1 MTTNTIYALG
11 LFFAG
16 WMVTALITPT
26 FIRLGRRWS
35 VVDVPGGR
43 KVHKDTIP
51 RTGGM
56 AIFVAISLIVGLG
69 ILLAPRLRNAFMRD
83 PSFYLS
89 VAAAAT
95 MVFGVGVLDDYDGA
109 GVTVRLGIES
119 AAACLVIFVGG
130 VKIQSLGVPFVGTV
144 DIGLWA
150 YPLTLLWLVGVTNA
164 LNIIDGL
171 DGLAGGIAFIA
182 CFGVFA
188 IAFLNKE
195 FMAMA
200 SLALLAGACLGFLRY
215 NSHPAR
221 VFLGD
226 SGSLLLG
233 FLLATISVVTSL
245 KRSTSLALI
254 LPMQMLAVPLLDT
267 LYAMGRR
274 MVGHATRS
282 EEVSV
287 ESLKAMFK
295 ADREHI
301 HHILLDV
308 GFSHPKAVWLLY
320 GLSTVIAIFGFFSAL
335 TLDDRASLLFLLV
348 GLAGF
353 LMIRHFG
360 SSLPFIRR
368 WQTVKKNEDLSA
380 DADADVVEEEKAA
393 E

>member
-1 MTTNTIYALG
+1 MNTTYALALFVTGWG
-11 LFFAG
+11 L
-16 WMVTALITPT
+16 TAAITPY
-26 FIRLGRRWS
+26 FIRLGRRLS
-35 VVDVPGGR
+35 VVDAPGDR
-43 KVHKDTIP
+43 KVHDTPVP

-56 AIFVAISLIVGLG
+56 AIFAAISLIVACG
-69 ILLAPRLRNAFMRD
+69 ILLVPRLRRAFMRD
-83 PSFYLS
+83 PGFYLS

-95 MVFGVGVLDDYDGA
+95 MVFGVGALDDYRGA
-109 GVTVRLGIES
+109 SVVTRLGVES
-119 AAACLVIFVGG
+119 TAAALVIFLGG
-130 VKIQSLGVPFVGTV
+130 VKIQSLGIPFVGTV
-144 DIGLWA
+144 DIGWWA
-150 YPLTLLWLVGVTNA
+150 YPLTAFWIVGVTNA

-188 IAFLNKE
+188 IAFLNEE

-233 FLLATISVVTSL
+233 FLLACISVVTSL

-254 LPMQMLAVPLLDT
+254 LPMQMLAVPLIDT

-282 EEVSV
+282 DEVSI
-287 ESLKAMFK
+287 ESLKAMFR

-308 GFSHPKAVWLLY
+308 GFSHPKAVWVLY
-320 GLSTVIAIFGFFSAL
+320 GLSTVIAVFGFFSAL

-353 LMIRHFG
+353 LLIRHYG

-368 WQTVKKNEDLSA
+368 WKTVKKNEDLPPES
-380 DADADVVEEEKAA
+380 DSGLIEEDKAA